1 MKAPSRL
8 FPLTF
13 ALLAVGAFAASAA
26 ASAPEPAA
34 QQRDA
39 QEQRQETP
47 PQQAD
52 APPAN
57 DAAAP
62 TPRPFEE
69 LDANGDGNIGKDE
82 AAVDPALTQAFGTL
96 DQDADGKLA
105 PAEYAAY
112 KPAGNGR

>member
-1 MKAPSRL
+1 MKSSSPRFHL
-8 FPLTF
+8 PL
-13 ALLAVGAFAASAA
+13 ALLVAALAA
-26 ASAPEPAA
+26 PAPGMA
-34 QQRDA
+34 QDRDA

-47 PQQAD
+47 PRQAD
-52 APPAN
+52 TPPAN
-57 DAAAP
+57 DAATPA
-62 TPRPFEE
+62 PRPFEE
-69 LDANGDGNIGKDE
+69 LDANGDGSIAKDE

>member
-1 MKAPSRL
+1 MKPSSRL
-8 FPLTF
+8 FSLPF
-13 ALLAVGAFAASAA
+13 ALLAVALAAPVA
-26 ASAPEPAA
+26 ASAPEPTARE
-34 QQRDA
+34 RDT

-47 PQQAD
+47 PRQAD
-52 APPAN
+52 TPPAS

-62 TPRPFEE
+62 APRPFEE

-96 DQDADGKLA
+96 DQNADGKLA

-112 KPAGNGR
+112 RPAGNGR

>member
-1 MKAPSRL
+1 MKRSSRRFPAPL
-8 FPLTF
+8 
-13 ALLAVGAFAASAA
+13 ALLAMTALLAPAGVSAQ
-26 ASAPEPAA
+26 E
-34 QQRDA
+34 RDA

-47 PQQAD
+47 PQQTD
-52 APPAN
+52 SPPAS

-69 LDANGDGNIGKDE
+69 LDANGDGSIGKDE

-105 PAEYAAY
+105 PAEYSAY

>member
-1 MKAPSRL
+1 MKPSLR
-8 FPLTF
+8 PLPL
-13 ALLAVGAFAASAA
+13 ALLAIAFAAPTL
-26 ASAPEPAA
+26 ASAPEPTA
-34 QQRDA
+34 QERGA

-47 PQQAD
+47 PPQND
-52 APPAN
+52 APPTN

-62 TPRPFEE
+62 VPRPFEE

-105 PAEYAAY
+105 QAEYAAY
-112 KPAGNGR
+112 KPAGDGR

>member
-1 MKAPSRL
+1 MKRAFRR
-8 FPLTF
+8 FPLSLALLAITAMTASTF
-13 ALLAVGAFAASAA
+13 AL
-26 ASAPEPAA
+26 A
-34 QQRDA
+34 QERDA

-47 PQQAD
+47 PRQAD
-52 APPAN
+52 TPPAN

-62 TPRPFEE
+62 APRPFEE
-69 LDANGDGNIGKDE
+69 LDANRDGSIGKDE

-105 PAEYAAY
+105 PAEYASY